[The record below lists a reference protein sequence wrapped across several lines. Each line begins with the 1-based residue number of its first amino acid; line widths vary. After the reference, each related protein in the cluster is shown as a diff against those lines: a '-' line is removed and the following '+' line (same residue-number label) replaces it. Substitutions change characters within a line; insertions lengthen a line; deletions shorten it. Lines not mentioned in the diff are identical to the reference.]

1 MTIKKPGWEPGFLFR
16 ESCLHR
22 VLLCSTQEHIMAK
35 HQQPS
40 AIHIQKFLSGLDYPA
55 DKQDLIDRAEENG
68 ADMQTVA
75 ALEKIPERE
84 YENPVEVSREVSK
97 LH

>member
-1 MTIKKPGWEPGFLFR
+1 MT
-16 ESCLHR
+16 
-22 VLLCSTQEHIMAK
+22 K

-40 AIHIQKFLSGLDYPA
+40 AIHVQKFLGGLDYPV
-55 DKQDLIDRAEENG
+55 DKQSLIDMAEQNG
-68 ADMQTVA
+68 ADKETVA